1 MFMEWIFWSWWLLVS
16 CDLMLPST
24 TTIWL
29 RGLEE
34 VRILLLLSIEMP
46 GYGFV
51 AYWIMV
57 ECYKSLVNFLEIELM
72 TALYIEQAY
81 YWY

>member
-1 MFMEWIFWSWWLLVS
+1 
-16 CDLMLPST
+16 MLPST

-46 GYGFV
+46 GNGFV

-81 YWY
+81 Y